1 LKNTELVLLMICLQ
15 QGIFAFGWWV
25 AGWVLG
31 LPRRPA
37 AHWLF
42 ATIATGVGLAAL
54 LMRGHWPDWLTRQA
68 ANLVLML
75 AFIAMR
81 RGVQVFLKLRST
93 DREFALVLLLD
104 VAVLWS
110 AGSWAGAGG
119 TVAVIGSSALIAWVL
134 LRTAFEAHAGLRRRA
149 GLGPARAVAAP
160 IAMLGLLYVVRVVS
174 GLLKPAQAARPLD
187 ESNPFNTAVVLA
199 FLFVGLL
206 LNLVL
211 AYMVIQRLVSRLH
224 HLSHRDTLTGLLN
237 RRALYPL
244 LLREAH
250 RLRRGGE
257 GYALLMIDIDHFK
270 RVNDNHGHAAG
281 DAALVSIA
289 QILRGVGRELDQV
302 ARLGGE
308 EFCLLLPGTDRDG
321 ALHLGQRVRDAVA
334 QAAWHGLQHPLTV
347 SVGVAAALDAD
358 EAPDSVMARAD
369 AALYRAKAEG
379 RDRVVMAQPRVA
391 VLRPA

>member
-1 LKNTELVLLMICLQ
+1 MKNTELVLLMITLQ

-37 AHWLF
+37 AHWLV
-42 ATIATGVGLAAL
+42 ATIATGFGLAAL
-54 LMRGHWPDWLTRQA
+54 LMRGSWPDWLTRQG
-68 ANLVLML
+68 ANLLLML

-81 RGVQVFLKLRST
+81 RGVQVFLKLRAT
-93 DREFALVLLLD
+93 DREYAIVLALD
-104 VAVLWS
+104 AAVLWGT
-110 AGSWAGAGG
+110 GSWTAAGG
-119 TVAVIGSSALIAWVL
+119 AVAVIGSSALIAWML

-149 GLGPARAVAAP
+149 GLGPARAVATP
-160 IAMLGLLYVVRVVS
+160 IALLGLLYLVRVVS
-174 GLLKPAQAARPLD
+174 GLVRPAEAARPLD

-244 LLREAH
+244 LLREAG
-250 RLRRGGE
+250 RLRRCGE
-257 GYALLMIDIDHFK
+257 GYALLMVDIDHFK
-270 RVNDNHGHAAG
+270 RVNDNHGHARG
-281 DAALVSIA
+281 DAALVSVA

-308 EFCLLLPGTDRDG
+308 EFCLLLPCTGHEG
-321 ALHLGQRVRDAVA
+321 ALHLGQRVREAVA
-334 QAAWHGLQHPLTV
+334 AAAWHDLAHPLTV
-347 SVGVAAALDAD
+347 SVGVAAASDAD
-358 EAPDSVMARAD
+358 EAPDAVMARAD
-369 AALYRAKAEG
+369 AALYQAKAQG
-379 RDRVVMAQPRVA
+379 RDRVVLAQPRAGVMQ
-391 VLRPA
+391 PA